1 MGVTSQTCPSMA
13 AMSSISVSVFILSY
27 LTVCQG
33 APVGEC
39 CVEKSVGETVYSLVK
54 EGNTQQY
61 GCLDNCIYQDKDM
74 PGNMI
79 CFRAGDL
86 PVECLGDQGSTGDQG
101 NTDNPMEGG
110 NTDSSP
116 GQGNTDS
123 QGRECQCGLKNKPRI
138 VGGKETEINEFPWMA
153 ALKRGGQ
160 FFCGG
165 TLVASQWVLSA
176 SHCMYLDQDM
186 TIEAKAEDIEIVLGD
201 HDNTVDDETDI
212 TKTIKLDSYIKH
224 PNWNVNGDFDA
235 DIVMLKLAEEVDLNI
250 FTPACL
256 AKTGQTFV
264 GMKAWAYGWG
274 GLDPAAEQYPNKLM
288 KVEVPIISDEQ
299 CQADMGLDG
308 KGCDITITEGMLC
321 AGGVAGEDS
330 CGGDSGG
337 PLTVE
342 VDGQHVLVGDVSF
355 GTREGCAK
363 DGYYGV
369 YAAVSFYRAWV
380 DETMS
385 ADSPPTLCQA

>member
-1 MGVTSQTCPSMA
+1 MA
-13 AMSSISVSVFILSY
+13 AMFCPSVSVFILFY
-27 LTVCQG
+27 ITVCQG

-39 CVEKSVGETVYSLVK
+39 CGEKSVGEIVYSLVM
-54 EGNTQQY
+54 EGDTQQY
-61 GCLDNCIYQDKDM
+61 GCLDNCIYQDRDM

-86 PVECLGDQGSTGDQG
+86 PVECLGDQG
-101 NTDNPMEGG
+101 NTENPMEGG
-110 NTDSSP
+110 NTDSPPS
-116 GQGNTDS
+116 QGNTES
-123 QGRECQCGLKNKPRI
+123 QGRGCQCGIKNKPRI

-165 TLVASQWVLSA
+165 TLVASKWVLSA
-176 SHCMYLDQDM
+176 SHCMYLDQD
-186 TIEAKAEDIEIVLGD
+186 
-201 HDNTVDDETDI
+201 NTVDDETDM

-256 AKTGQTFV
+256 AKTGQSFV

-274 GLDPAAEQYPNKLM
+274 GLDPQAEQYPDKLM
-288 KVEVPIISDEQ
+288 KVEVPIVSDEQ

-308 KGCDITITEGMLC
+308 KGWDITITEGMLC

-342 VDGQHVLVGDVSF
+342 VD
-355 GTREGCAK
+355 R
-363 DGYYGV
+363 
-369 YAAVSFYRAWV
+369 
-380 DETMS
+380 
-385 ADSPPTLCQA
+385 